1 MDSNREIVRMVLEWV
16 GWDSLQIFGVLECGT
31 NTIVEQI
38 LIVTAV
44 RVG

>member
-1 MDSNREIVRMVLEWV
+1 MDSDREIVRMVLEWV
-16 GWDSLQIFGVLECGT
+16 AWDSLQIFDVLECGT
-31 NTIVEQI
+31 NTIVNQI